1 MSKKK
6 EETKDLAVK
15 QDQAIAV
22 PDYLLPKEGEGSRG
36 RENVD
41 KSDLVLPRLK
51 LLQPLSPEAQDEDK
65 NAEAG
70 HLFNTLTQQDFG
82 SSIIFIPIVHFK
94 SRIYWRDR
102 DDDSGERI
110 ICSASDGLHPKSQEF
125 ADLCTSCKKQ
135 VWNNQAKDPKDK
147 APKCTMLYNFAI
159 LIEGEAS
166 PIALSMER
174 SKIKVAKKLLSL
186 ITCTGNLDM
195 FAKKYK
201 LGVTKEKNKKGI
213 WYNYDI
219 TPVGFVTADEFKVA
233 ESTYQSLKDLAVTVD
248 QNTETE

>member
-1 MSKKK
+1 MKKK
-6 EETKDLAVK
+6 DEEKALVPK
-15 QDQAIAV
+15 QSQEIAV
-22 PDYLLPKEGEGSRG
+22 PDYLLPKDGEGARG

-65 NAEAG
+65 DAEAG
-70 HLFNTLTQQDFG
+70 HLYNTLTQQDFG

-110 ICSASDGLHPKSQEF
+110 ICSASDGLHPTSQEF
-125 ADLCTSCKKQ
+125 AELCINCKNQ
-135 VWNNQAKDPKDK
+135 AWNNKASDPKDK

-159 LIEGEAS
+159 LIEGDAS

-186 ITCTGNLDM
+186 ITCTGKLDM

-213 WYNYDI
+213 WFNYDI
-219 TPVGFVTADEFKVA
+219 TPVGFVTAEEFKVA
-233 ESTYQSLKDLAVTVD
+233 ENAYQSLKDLAVTVD
-248 QNTETE
+248 QNTDTE